1 MSNISNLL
9 KENYDLKN
17 ELESMVMRVKENEA
31 KHNGFKVIQFSMLL
45 SDNLDEISNKP
56 IKYIE
61 EIFDIERAVLFI
73 RKDALAVAQNF
84 ESKGSRVQIINNEAF
99 SYTFLDD
106 DVRSGTDKSVIHK
119 DFQLMPHDSDYSYV
133 LVPITDNG
141 RIVAALGFYSSDKNR
156 FTKEYNFDFVE
167 EFALIASIALK
178 KLDNA
183 FLLEMQANTDYL
195 TGLPNKFIFDLTGNN
210 SFREYKENGRSFT
223 FFMFDLNNYKYI
235 NDELGHLAGD
245 EILKLIAR
253 NMRNCIGDYD
263 ILGRFG
269 GDEFYLFTET
279 TDKKELN
286 TLIDNLIKAVEET
299 TFIEDFNIKFGFC
312 AGAVI
317 VKEGEF
323 NSFEDIVRLADDRLY
338 KAKNMIKR
346 ENGLSLESK
355 VMGIDE

>member
-84 ESKGSRVQIINNEAF
+84 ETKGSRVQIVNNEAF

-156 FTKEYNFDFVE
+156 FTREYNFDFVE

>member
-84 ESKGSRVQIINNEAF
+84 ESKGSRVQIVNNEAF

-253 NMRNCIGDYD
+253 NMQNCIGDYD